1 MVECQ
6 DAWVQVTQEEV
17 LLVLGMDSN
26 LLSSNILLGKDS
38 KQHAPYQ
45 RDEYPPRWHDRG
57 ENGSPRQ
64 ASAPQDGE
72 RRSRTT
78 RAQNG

>member
-64 ASAPQDGE
+64 ASAPQDGD
-72 RRSRTT
+72 
-78 RAQNG
+78 